1 MPDKNTLL
9 KEVSEVSF
17 AVNDLTLYLDTHPT
31 DVEALKYFHDNKAKR
46 KKALDEFEKH
56 FYPLTVDCIQA
67 ENEKIANGETKYGG
81 ISHWTWAD
89 GEAPWK
95 GGCE

>member
-9 KEVSEVSF
+9 KEIDEVSF
-17 AVNDLTLYLDTHPT
+17 GALDVSLYLDTHPT
-31 DVEALKYFHDNKAKR
+31 DEEALKFFHECQAKR
-46 KKALDEFEKH
+46 KKALEEFEKH

-67 ENEKIANGETKYGG
+67 ENEKAANNETKYGG